1 MFLFRIQKQADLRL
15 NICKLLHGEEGL
27 WKRIVCDLIEA
38 KIVSSISFCLQVN
51 LLSCDMD
58 SWTSDWQTRLD

>member
-1 MFLFRIQKQADLRL
+1 MFLFRFQKQADLRL

-27 WKRIVCDLIEA
+27 WKWIVCDLIKA

-58 SWTSDWQTRLD
+58 SWTSDWQTQLD